1 MAKVLLA
8 EDDGR
13 IAQFIRRG
21 LEAEGY
27 VVDVAGD
34 GRDALALA
42 QNSEYAIIILDRML
56 PGLDGLTLCQSLRK
70 DGCASLVLMLT
81 AKDSL
86 QDKLDG
92 LNGGA
97 DDYLTKPF
105 AFDELIARMQA
116 LLRRGHS
123 SPATGVLRVG
133 DLVLNPADRS
143 VKRGQRQIVLTA
155 KEYAL
160 LSYLMSNAGQV
171 ISRSRLLNNV
181 WSYNFEPGTKI
192 LDVYIR
198 YLRKKI
204 DDGEEHPLIH
214 TMRGFGYRMAEE
226 PPRTEA
232 RDSGTP

>member
-1 MAKVLLA
+1 
-8 EDDGR
+8 
-13 IAQFIRRG
+13 
-21 LEAEGY
+21 
-27 VVDVAGD
+27 
-34 GRDALALA
+34 
-42 QNSEYAIIILDRML
+42 
-56 PGLDGLTLCQSLRK
+56 
-70 DGCASLVLMLT
+70 
-81 AKDSL
+81 
-86 QDKLDG
+86 
-92 LNGGA
+92 
-97 DDYLTKPF
+97 
-105 AFDELIARMQA
+105 MQA

>member
-1 MAKVLLA
+1 MTKVLLA

-21 LEAEGY
+21 LEAEGHA
-27 VVDVAGD
+27 VDVAGD

-42 QNSEYAIIILDRML
+42 QNSDYAIIILDRML

-70 DGCASLVLMLT
+70 DGCESLVLMLT

-105 AFDELIARMQA
+105 AFDELVARMQA

-123 SPATGVLRVG
+123 SAAAGVLRVG
-133 DLVLNPADRS
+133 NLVLDPADRS
-143 VKRGQRQIVLTA
+143 VKRGQRLIVLTA

-204 DDGEEHPLIH
+204 DDGEDYPLIH
-214 TMRGFGYRMAEE
+214 TMRGFGYKIADE
-226 PPRTEA
+226 PPQTEA
-232 RDSGTP
+232 VVSGAP